1 MLSGR
6 WWLGGSGPAWGRR
19 VALAAACLLLG
30 ACAPLRPAYDPGE
43 PFMVALPLR
52 QAGIADGRAAFAALF
67 DAELKKASWPQPASH
82 WLHAVS
88 AMAPAAPAPAAA
100 TLARTSVLVIPGI
113 FGDCVD
119 GVALPFSD
127 GVARPP
133 PRNYLEGYGR
143 YADLGLASLR
153 AVRIS
158 GRASSAAN
166 GEVIAREIEAEAARA
181 GSDALVVVAYSKG
194 VPDTLH
200 ALESLRAAG
209 RLPTRLRA
217 LVSVAGV
224 VGGTPLADALHEAYD
239 VFAGAQPLACPPS
252 AGGEVTSLTRHERLR
267 WLAQHPLPE
276 TVRGYSVVAHA
287 RTGDTAPGL
296 RSFQR
301 ALSGLDAR
309 NDGQVIAA
317 AAVLP
322 GSTLLAEVDSDH
334 WKFVLPLEEHPSA
347 LVRHMTRTG
356 GFPREAFFRALL
368 RAVAEPEE
376 GEKKQ

>member
-1 MLSGR
+1 MLSE
-6 WWLGGSGPAWGRR
+6 WSLDGSCPAWVRR
-19 VALAAACLLLG
+19 AALCTACLLLG

-43 PFMVALPLR
+43 PLTVALPLE
-52 QAGIADGRAAFAALF
+52 QAGIQDGRAAFAALF
-67 DAELKKASWPQPASH
+67 DAELKKASRPEPASH
-82 WLHAVS
+82 WLHGVPGRAPTQG
-88 AMAPAAPAPAAA
+88 APATAS
-100 TLARTSVLVIPGI
+100 LARTRVLVIPGI

-119 GVALPFSD
+119 AVALPFSD
-127 GVARPP
+127 GVSRPP

-153 AVRIS
+153 AVRVS

-166 GEVIAREIEAEAARA
+166 GDVIAREIEAEAARA
-181 GSDALVVVAYSKG
+181 GGDALVVVAYSKG

-200 ALESLRAAG
+200 ALESLRASG
-209 RLPTRLRA
+209 RLPRNLEA
-217 LVSVAGV
+217 LVSIAGV
-224 VGGTPLADALHEAYD
+224 VGGTPLADALHEAYE
-239 VFAGAQPLACPPS
+239 VFAGAQPLACPPT

-267 WLAQHPLPE
+267 WLAQHPLPA
-276 TVRGYSVVAHA
+276 TVRRYSVVAHA
-287 RTGDTAPGL
+287 RTEDTAPGL

-317 AAVLP
+317 SAVLP

-334 WKFVLPLEEHPSA
+334 WKFVLPLEDHPSA

-368 RAVAEPEE
+368 RAVNGSVE